1 VFVTLN
7 VNSFISK
14 EKITEFTK
22 MHADFINKTEPDS
35 LGWNYHQSGE
45 KVSVY

>member
-1 VFVTLN
+1 
-7 VNSFISK
+7 
-14 EKITEFTK
+14 

-45 KVSVY
+45 KVSVYWAFTEILIDFNAITEK